1 MNLKSYLDLF
11 ELLETDTSS
20 REERRAFG
28 LVNVMTKSRPVEQ
41 LSAWV
46 RENRVKLKKP
56 VLSETFSSTLY
67 SMTLVLAVVVF
78 ILGFFSGLG
87 LLSYS
92 GHEPVN
98 VIYFIAMVVFLP
110 LFTMTL
116 TLFSMF
122 RVNLTQSML
131 VHISP
136 AFWMEKILSLLPSK
150 IEDNVKRIKLNP
162 LLANWIVIKRS
173 QIIALAFS
181 FGLMAALLGVVATK
195 DIAFAWSTT
204 LSITPEAFHGFLHT
218 LAFPWREFY
227 PSALPSI
234 ELIEQSQYFRLG
246 DKLSDEM
253 IQNAAKLGEW
263 WKFLAFS
270 TLFYA
275 IILRFAMYLLSEFGL
290 KRAIRKSFLT
300 LDEVKKL
307 LNDMNEPIIST
318 HANENERQF
327 IQRNTAYA
335 QMLNTLDAS
344 YDSVQGWAIA
354 KENLSVIAD
363 SMNVISPKFVEVG
376 GGNSLDEDMEIIY
389 HSLGEVLLYVKAWEP
404 PTMDFIDYLEAL
416 AKRVNKVIV
425 CPVGTIENTYETQ
438 AREVNVWAR
447 KLSIFGSEKVWLRS
461 SSAKALGR
469 EAENA
474 ES

>member
-56 VLSETFSSTLY
+56 ELSETFSSTLY
-67 SMTLVLAVVVF
+67 SVTLILVIIIFV
-78 ILGFFSGLG
+78 LGFFSGVG

-116 TLFSMF
+116 TLLSMF
-122 RVNLTQSML
+122 RANSTQSML

-136 AFWMEKILSLLPSK
+136 AFWMEKILRLLPNK
-150 IEDNVKRIKLNP
+150 IEDNLKEVKINS

-173 QIIALAFS
+173 QILALAFS
-181 FGLMAALLGVVATK
+181 FGLLFALLGVVATK

-204 LSITPEAFHGFLHT
+204 LSISSESFHDFLQT
-218 LAFPWREFY
+218 LAFPWRDLY
-227 PSALPSI
+227 PAALPSV
-234 ELIEQSQYFRLG
+234 ELIEQSQYYRLG
-246 DKLSDEM
+246 DKLSEEM
-253 IQNAAKLGEW
+253 IQNASKLGEW
-263 WKFLAFS
+263 WKYLVFA

-275 IILRFAMYLLSEFGL
+275 IILRFAMYILSEFGL
-290 KRAIRKSFLT
+290 KRAVRRSFLT
-300 LDEVKKL
+300 LDGAQKL
-307 LNDMNEPIIST
+307 LHDMNEPIIST
-318 HANENERQF
+318 HANENEQQI
-327 IQRNTAYA
+327 IQRSTVYT
-335 QMLNTLDAS
+335 QMIYTLDAS
-344 YDSVQGWAIA
+344 YDFVQGWAIA
-354 KENLSVIAD
+354 KENLPVIAD
-363 SMNVISPKFVEVG
+363 SMKVISPKFFEVG
-376 GGNSLDEDMEIIY
+376 GANTLDEDTEIIH
-389 HSLGEVLLYVKAWEP
+389 HSQGEVLLYVKSWEP

-416 AKRVNKVIV
+416 AKRVDKVIV
-425 CPVGTIENTYETQ
+425 CPIGTTEDQYHTESK
-438 AREVNVWAR
+438 EVNVWAR
-447 KLSIFGSEKVWLRS
+447 KLSMLENEKVWLKS
-461 SSAKALGR
+461 
-469 EAENA
+469 
-474 ES
+474 

>member
-11 ELLETDTSS
+11 ELLEADTSS
-20 REERRAFG
+20 HEERRAFG
-28 LVNVMTKSRPVEQ
+28 LVNVMTKNRPVEQ

-56 VLSETFSSTLY
+56 TLSETFSSTLY
-67 SMTLVLAVVVF
+67 SMTLVLSVVVF

-116 TLFSMF
+116 ALFSMF
-122 RVNLTQSML
+122 RANSTESML

-136 AFWMEKILSLLPSK
+136 AFWMEKILRLLPNK
-150 IEDNVKRIKLNP
+150 IENSFKEVKINP
-162 LLANWIVIKRS
+162 LLGNWIVIKRS
-173 QIIALAFS
+173 QVIALAFS
-181 FGLMAALLGVVATK
+181 FGLLCALLGIVATK

-204 LSITPEAFHGFLHT
+204 LSITPEAFQSFLHT

-227 PSALPSI
+227 PSALPSV

-253 IQNAAKLGEW
+253 IRNAVKLGEW
-263 WKFLAFS
+263 WKFLVFS

-275 IILRFAMYLLSEFGL
+275 IILRFAMYLLSVFGL
-290 KRAIRKSFLT
+290 KRAVRRSFLT
-300 LDEVKKL
+300 LDGAKKL
-307 LNDMNEPIIST
+307 LHDMNEPIIST

-327 IQRNTAYA
+327 IQRSTAYA
-335 QMLNTLDAS
+335 QMLNVLDAS

-354 KENLSVIAD
+354 QENLSVIAD
-363 SMNVISPKFVEVG
+363 SMNVISPKFVEAG
-376 GGNSLDEDMEIIY
+376 GANSLDEDMEIIY
-389 HSLGEVLLYVKAWEP
+389 HSQGEVLLYVKAWEP

-425 CPVGTIENTYETQ
+425 CPVGTIEDVYETQ

-447 KLSIFGSEKVWLRS
+447 KLSMFGSEKVWLKS
-461 SSAKALGR
+461 
-469 EAENA
+469 
-474 ES
+474 

>member
-28 LVNVMTKSRPVEQ
+28 LVNVVSKSRPVEQ
-41 LSAWV
+41 LSTWV
-46 RENRVKLKKP
+46 DENSLKLKNP
-56 VLSETFSSTLY
+56 ALSETFSSTLY
-67 SMTLVLAVVVF
+67 SMTLLFSVVVF
-78 ILGFFSGLG
+78 ILGFFSGVG

-116 TLFSMF
+116 TLLSMF
-122 RVNLTQSML
+122 RANSTQSTL

-136 AFWMEKILSLLPSK
+136 AFWMEKILRLLPNK
-150 IEDNVKRIKLNP
+150 IEADLKGVKINP
-162 LLANWIVIKRS
+162 LMANWIVIKRS
-173 QIIALAFS
+173 QIIALVFS
-181 FGLMAALLGVVATK
+181 FGLLFSLLGVVATK

-204 LSITPEAFHGFLHT
+204 LSISPETFHNFLHT
-218 LAFPWREFY
+218 LTFPWRDIY
-227 PSALPSI
+227 PSALPSV

-246 DKLSDEM
+246 DKLSEEM
-253 IQNAAKLGEW
+253 IQNASKLGEW

-275 IILRFAMYLLSEFGL
+275 IILRFAIYLLSQFGL
-290 KRAIRKSFLT
+290 NRAIKRSFLT
-300 LDEVKKL
+300 LDGAKKL

-318 HANENERQF
+318 HANENEQKF
-327 IQRNTAYA
+327 IQRSTAYA
-335 QMLNTLDAS
+335 QSINILDAS
-344 YDSVQGWAIA
+344 YDLVQGWAIP

-363 SMNVISPKFVEVG
+363 SMKVISPKLFEAG
-376 GGNSLDEDMEIIY
+376 GGNSLDEDNEII
-389 HSLGEVLLYVKAWEP
+389 HLSHGEVLLYVKSWEP
-404 PTMDFIDYLEAL
+404 PTMDFIDYLESLSANVD
-416 AKRVNKVIV
+416 KIVV
-425 CPVGTIENTYETQ
+425 CPVGTEEDAYETN

-447 KLSIFGSEKVWLRS
+447 KLSILNSEKVWLKI

-469 EAENA
+469 EALNA

>member
-11 ELLETDTSS
+11 ELLEVDTSS

-28 LVNVMTKSRPVEQ
+28 LVNIVTQSRPVEQ

-56 VLSETFSSTLY
+56 ELSETFSSTLY
-67 SMTLVLAVVVF
+67 STTLIISIVAF
-78 ILGFFSGLG
+78 FLGFISGVG

-98 VIYFIAMVVFLP
+98 IIYFIAMVVFLP
-110 LFTMTL
+110 LFTMAL

-122 RVNLTQSML
+122 RVNSTQSML

-136 AFWMEKILSLLPSK
+136 AFWMEKILRLLPNK
-150 IEDNVKRIKLNP
+150 IEDNLKEVKINP

-181 FGLMAALLGVVATK
+181 LGLLFALLGVVATQ

-204 LSITPEAFHGFLHT
+204 LNITPESFHSFLQT
-218 LAFPWREFY
+218 LAFPWRDLY
-227 PSALPSI
+227 PSALPSV

-253 IQNAAKLGEW
+253 IQNASKLGEW
-263 WKFLAFS
+263 WKFLAFA

-275 IILRFAMYLLSEFGL
+275 IILRFVVYLLTEFGL
-290 KRAIRKSFLT
+290 NRAIKKSFLT
-300 LDEVKKL
+300 LDGAQKL
-307 LNDMNEPIIST
+307 LNDMNELIIST
-318 HANENERQF
+318 HANENEQQL
-327 IQRNTAYA
+327 IQRHTAYD
-335 QMLNTLDAS
+335 QMLNSLDAS
-344 YDSVQGWAIA
+344 YDIVQGWAIL
-354 KENLSVIAD
+354 KESLSVIAD
-363 SMNVISPKFVEVG
+363 SMKVISPKFFEVG
-376 GGNSLDEDMEIIY
+376 GGNTLDEDMEIIH
-389 HSLGEVLLYVKAWEP
+389 HSQGEVLLYVKSWEP

-416 AKRVNKVIV
+416 IKRVDKVIV
-425 CPVGTIENTYETQ
+425 CPVGTIEDAYKTE

-447 KLSIFGSEKVWLRS
+447 KLSILGSEKVWLRVS
-461 SSAKALGR
+461 SVKTLSR
-469 EAENA
+469 EALNA

>member
-1 MNLKSYLDLF
+1 
-11 ELLETDTSS
+11 
-20 REERRAFG
+20 
-28 LVNVMTKSRPVEQ
+28 
-41 LSAWV
+41 
-46 RENRVKLKKP
+46 
-56 VLSETFSSTLY
+56 
-67 SMTLVLAVVVF
+67 
-78 ILGFFSGLG
+78 
-87 LLSYS
+87 
-92 GHEPVN
+92 
-98 VIYFIAMVVFLP
+98 MVVFLP

-122 RVNLTQSML
+122 RANSTQSML
-131 VHISP
+131 IHISP
-136 AFWMEKILSLLPSK
+136 AFWMEKILRLLPNK
-150 IEDNVKRIKLNP
+150 IEDNLKEVKINP
-162 LLANWIVIKRS
+162 LLGNWIVIKRS

-181 FGLMAALLGVVATK
+181 FGLLFALLGVVATK

-204 LSITPEAFHGFLHT
+204 LSITSEAFHHFLYT
-218 LAFPWREFY
+218 LAFPWRDLY

-246 DKLSDEM
+246 DKLSEEM
-253 IQNAAKLGEW
+253 IQNASKLGEW
-263 WKFLAFS
+263 WKFLAFA

-275 IILRFAMYLLSEFGL
+275 IILRFVVYLLSEFGL
-290 KRAIRKSFLT
+290 KRAIKKSFLT
-300 LDEVKKL
+300 LDGAKKL

-318 HANENERQF
+318 HANENEQQF

-335 QMLNTLDAS
+335 QMINALDAS
-344 YDSVQGWAIA
+344 YDSVQGWAIP
-354 KENLSVIAD
+354 KENLFVIAD

-376 GGNSLDEDMEIIY
+376 GANTLDEDMEIIH
-389 HSLGEVLLYVKAWEP
+389 HSRGEVLLYVKSWEP

-416 AKRVNKVIV
+416 AKKVDKVIV
-425 CPVGTIENTYETQ
+425 CPVGTSENAYETE

-447 KLSIFGSEKVWLRS
+447 KLSMFGSEKVWLKS

>member
-28 LVNVMTKSRPVEQ
+28 LVNVVTKSRPAEQ

-46 RENRVKLKKP
+46 DENSLKLKNP
-56 VLSETFSSTLY
+56 ALSETFSSTLY
-67 SMTLVLAVVVF
+67 SMTLLFSVVVF
-78 ILGFFSGLG
+78 ILGFFSGVG

-110 LFTMTL
+110 LFTMAL
-116 TLFSMF
+116 TLLSMF
-122 RVNLTQSML
+122 RANSTQSIL

-136 AFWMEKILSLLPSK
+136 AFWMEKILRLLPNK
-150 IEDNVKRIKLNP
+150 IEDNLKEVKINP

-181 FGLMAALLGVVATK
+181 FGLLLALLGVVATQ

-204 LSITPEAFHGFLHT
+204 LSISPESFHHFLHT
-218 LAFPWREFY
+218 LAFPWKDLY
-227 PSALPSI
+227 PSGLPSV

-253 IQNAAKLGEW
+253 IQNASKLGEW
-263 WKFLAFS
+263 WKLLAFS

-275 IILRFAMYLLSEFGL
+275 IILRFVVYLLAQFGL
-290 KRAIRKSFLT
+290 NRAIRRSFLM
-300 LDEVKKL
+300 LDGAKKL

-318 HANENERQF
+318 HANENEQQF
-327 IQRNTAYA
+327 IQRSTAYD
-335 QMLNTLDAS
+335 QVLHDLDAS
-344 YDSVQGWAIA
+344 YDAVQGWAIP
-354 KENLSVIAD
+354 KENLTVIAD
-363 SMNVISPKFVEVG
+363 GMKVISPKFLEVG
-376 GGNSLDEDMEIIY
+376 GGNTLDEDMEIIH
-389 HSLGEVLLYVKAWEP
+389 HSKGEVLLYVKSWEP

-416 AKRVNKVIV
+416 AKRVDKVVV
-425 CPVGTIENTYETQ
+425 CPVGTKEDKYETNTKN
-438 AREVNVWAR
+438 VNVWAR
-447 KLSIFGSEKVWLRS
+447 KLSMLGSKKVWL
-461 SSAKALGR
+461 KVC
-469 EAENA
+469 
-474 ES
+474 

>member
-1 MNLKSYLDLF
+1 MNLKSYLDLA
-11 ELLETDTSS
+11 ELLDIDTSS

-28 LVNVMTKSRPVEQ
+28 LVNIVTKSKPGEQ

-46 RENRVKLKKP
+46 RENKIKLNKP
-56 VLSETFSSTLY
+56 ALSETFSSTLY
-67 SMTLVLAVVVF
+67 SVTLILATIVF
-78 ILGFFSGLG
+78 ILGFLSGVG
-87 LLSYS
+87 LLSYN

-110 LFTMTL
+110 LFTITL

-122 RVNLTQSML
+122 RANSSQSML

-136 AFWMEKILSLLPSK
+136 AFWMEKILRLLPNK
-150 IEDNVKRIKLNP
+150 IEDDLKEVKINP

-173 QIIALAFS
+173 QIIALSFS
-181 FGLMAALLGVVATK
+181 FGLLLALLGVVATK

-204 LSITPEAFHGFLHT
+204 LSIGPESFHHFLHT
-218 LAFPWREFY
+218 LAFPWRDVY
-227 PSALPSI
+227 PSALPSV

-253 IQNAAKLGEW
+253 IQNASKLGEW
-263 WKFLAFS
+263 WKFLAFA

-275 IILRFAMYLLSEFGL
+275 ILLRFVVYLLSQVGL
-290 KRAIRKSFLT
+290 NRAIGRSFLM
-300 LDEVKKL
+300 LDGAKKL

-318 HANENERQF
+318 HANENEQQF
-327 IQRNTAYA
+327 IQRSTAYD
-335 QMLNTLDAS
+335 QMIHILDAS
-344 YDSVQGWAIA
+344 YDAVQGWAISE
-354 KENLSVIAD
+354 ENLSVIAD
-363 SMNVISPKFVEVG
+363 SMKVISPKFFEAG
-376 GGNSLDEDMEIIY
+376 GANTLDEDMEIIH
-389 HSLGEVLLYVKAWEP
+389 HSKGEVLLYVKSWEP

-416 AKRVNKVIV
+416 AKRVDKVVV
-425 CPVGTIENTYETQ
+425 CPVGTMEDQYETDT
-438 AREVNVWAR
+438 REVNVWAR
-447 KLSIFGSEKVWLRS
+447 KLSMFGSKKVWLRI

-469 EAENA
+469 EALNA

>member
-1 MNLKSYLDLF
+1 MNLKSYLDLT
-11 ELLETDTSS
+11 ELLDVDTSS

-28 LVNVMTKSRPVEQ
+28 LVNIVTKSRPVEQ
-41 LSAWV
+41 LSAWA
-46 RENRVKLKKP
+46 RENKTELKKP
-56 VLSETFSSTLY
+56 ALSETFSSTLY
-67 SMTLVLAVVVF
+67 TVTL
-78 ILGFFSGLG
+78 ILGIIVFVLGFLSGVG
-87 LLSYS
+87 LLSYN

-122 RVNLTQSML
+122 RANLAQSML

-136 AFWMEKILSLLPSK
+136 AFWMERILRLLPNK
-150 IEDNVKRIKLNP
+150 MEDNLKKVQINP

-181 FGLMAALLGVVATK
+181 FGLLFALLGVVATK

-204 LSITPEAFHGFLHT
+204 LSISPEAFHHFLHT
-218 LAFPWREFY
+218 LALPWRDLY
-227 PSALPSI
+227 PSALPSV

-253 IQNAAKLGEW
+253 IQNASKLGEW
-263 WKFLAFS
+263 WKFLAFA
-270 TLFYA
+270 TIFYA
-275 IILRFAMYLLSEFGL
+275 IILRFTVYLVSEFGL
-290 KRAIRKSFLT
+290 KKAIQRSFLT
-300 LDEVKKL
+300 LDGAKKL

-318 HANENERQF
+318 HANENEQQF
-327 IQRNTAYA
+327 IQRSTAYD
-335 QMLNTLDAS
+335 QMINSLDAS
-344 YDSVQGWAIA
+344 YDSVQGWAIS
-354 KENLSVIAD
+354 KENLSVIVD
-363 SMNVISPKFVEVG
+363 SMKVISPKFVEVG
-376 GGNSLDEDMEIIY
+376 GANTLSEDTEIIH
-389 HSLGEVLLYVKAWEP
+389 HSQGEVLLYVKSWEP

-416 AKRVNKVIV
+416 AKRVDKVVV
-425 CPVGTIENTYETQ
+425 CPIGTIEDKYETD
-438 AREVNVWAR
+438 AKKVNVWAR
-447 KLSIFGSEKVWLRS
+447 KLSMLGSKKVWLKS

-469 EAENA
+469 EALNA